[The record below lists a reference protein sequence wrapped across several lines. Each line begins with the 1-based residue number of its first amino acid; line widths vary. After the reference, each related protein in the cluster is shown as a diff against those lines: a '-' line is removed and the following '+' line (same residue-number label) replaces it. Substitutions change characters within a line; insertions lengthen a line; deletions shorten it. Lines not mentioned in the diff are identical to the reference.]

1 MIKMVLLMIVT
12 KVICN
17 VVMMKI
23 MRLMSMGGFVTQER
37 RSPINPPTTLL
48 CNTLLGVPHN
58 TSLAVFFN
66 IVQHRGSALLL
77 LSSATLSYIY

>member
-1 MIKMVLLMIVT
+1 MIKIVLVMIVT

-17 VVMMKI
+17 VEMMKI

-37 RSPINPPTTLL
+37 RSPIKPPTTLP

-58 TSLAVFFN
+58 TNLDVF
-66 IVQHRGSALLL
+66 
-77 LSSATLSYIY
+77 

>member
-1 MIKMVLLMIVT
+1 MIKMVLVMMVT

-48 CNTLLGVPHN
+48 CNTLLGCP
-58 TSLAVFFN
+58 TIPILMFFST
-66 IVQHRGSALLL
+66 VGALEVI
-77 LSSATLSYIY
+77 TV

>member
-1 MIKMVLLMIVT
+1 MIKMVLVMMVT

-48 CNTLLGVPHN
+48 CNTLLHILTMVN
-58 TSLAVFFN
+58 MKTR
-66 IVQHRGSALLL
+66 IVRMMVMVMRMRMICVVI
-77 LSSATLSYIY
+77 TC

>member
-1 MIKMVLLMIVT
+1 MIKMVLVMTVT

-48 CNTLLGVPHN
+48 CNTFLDRVPHN
-58 TSLAVFFN
+58 TNLVVFILN
-66 IVQHRGSALLL
+66 SGSTLRQF
-77 LSSATLSYIY
+77 SPATLS

>member
-1 MIKMVLLMIVT
+1 MIKMVLVMMVT

-37 RSPINPPTTLL
+37 RSPINPPTTLP
-48 CNTLLGVPHN
+48 CNTLLGCN
-58 TSLAVFFN
+58 TIPILMFF
-66 IVQHRGSALLL
+66 
-77 LSSATLSYIY
+77 